1 MSREA
6 LLAALGPAFDPEP
19 PPSELAACHT
29 PYAQLGG
36 DDVEGTLTERL
47 ERFGRVGVVGPV
59 GCGKTSLARYV
70 AETSPALAPIYLN
83 VAAED
88 HDKVSSPRGFLELL
102 VSHLADAAAEATGG
116 GARQQDRLL
125 RGGQPTVDL
134 AGEERGRTL
143 KLGASWLASG
153 SVASDLVKTLPPRE
167 AYRTI
172 AQMAGPANEA
182 LDAIRAHDLV
192 PVLVA
197 DDTDRLL
204 RLPGED
210 GGALFEAFFGEVLR
224 SLVDQLYDFALVVA
238 IHDDYRERDGYAE
251 LVSGRIEHHLEVPEL
266 THATQ
271 LGTILDT
278 RASFLL
284 RDGGDP
290 QAGAFTRAD
299 LLTPA
304 ALEVLFAL
312 HVHEQARS
320 LRRTL
325 ATARSAIGLALD
337 EPAELVDARHVRA
350 AASDT

>member
-1 MSREA
+1 M
-6 LLAALGPAFDPEP
+6 AALGPAFDPEP
-19 PPSELAACHT
+19 PPSELAVCHT
-29 PYAQLGG
+29 PYAQLGA
-36 DDVEGTLTERL
+36 DDVEGTLTELL

-102 VSHLADAAAEATGG
+102 VSHLADAATEATGG

-143 KLGASWLASG
+143 KVGASWLASG

-197 DDTDRLL
+197 SSPCSSPTTRTGCCGC
-204 RLPGED
+204 RG
-210 GGALFEAFFGEVLR
+210 R
-224 SLVDQLYDFALVVA
+224 TVA
-238 IHDDYRERDGYAE
+238 RC
-251 LVSGRIEHHLEVPEL
+251 S
-266 THATQ
+266 
-271 LGTILDT
+271 
-278 RASFLL
+278 
-284 RDGGDP
+284 
-290 QAGAFTRAD
+290 
-299 LLTPA
+299 TPSSA
-304 ALEVLFAL
+304 RCC
-312 HVHEQARS
+312 ARS
-320 LRRTL
+320 STSSTTSRSSWRSTTTTAN
-325 ATARSAIGLALD
+325 ATATRSSSRG
-337 EPAELVDARHVRA
+337 
-350 AASDT
+350 ASSITSRCRS